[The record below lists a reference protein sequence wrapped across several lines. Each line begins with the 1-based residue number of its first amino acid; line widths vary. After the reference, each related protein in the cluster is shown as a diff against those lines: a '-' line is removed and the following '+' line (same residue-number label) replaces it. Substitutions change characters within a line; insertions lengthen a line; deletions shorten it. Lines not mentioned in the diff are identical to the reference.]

1 MRGRSMHEALERK
14 VPLVLLD
21 AALSHVR
28 QSKGFRNEWWA
39 ITMVNSCLSLAPTP
53 SCNHSPP
60 TPGGHVGLELMVR
73 EAMPMHDKRERLWA
87 PREGLEPK
95 WPRMY
100 PSQTGSDALLTSW
113 TYARPPSVTS
123 IISPQSS
130 FGPGRIRKT
139 PFSFPFDSR
148 SLYACDGEMSS
159 LGGMNQTPYPQT
171 THLPPSMH
179 TLPGRT
185 NRATP
190 GRHAPDHQHL
200 IQVMAVRERLLL
212 PYL

>member
-1 MRGRSMHEALERK
+1 MRWGDVIAGRHE
-14 VPLVLLD
+14 P
-21 AALSHVR
+21 
-28 QSKGFRNEWWA
+28 NA
-39 ITMVNSCLSLAPTP
+39 IPPRDDTNCART
-53 SCNHSPP
+53 SPP
-60 TPGGHVGLELMVR
+60 LAGWEGG
-73 EAMPMHDKRERLWA
+73 KRERLWA